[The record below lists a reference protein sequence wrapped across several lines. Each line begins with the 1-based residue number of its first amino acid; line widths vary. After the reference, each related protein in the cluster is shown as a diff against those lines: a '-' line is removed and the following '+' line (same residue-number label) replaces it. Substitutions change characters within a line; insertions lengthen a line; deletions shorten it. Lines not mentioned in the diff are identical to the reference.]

1 MRLTPILLA
10 SLLAACGEKSPTA
23 VVAAVKDSPK
33 LSMEIPDGAKGFAS
47 ALVGSVTTGFN
58 PTDSD
63 GATFEYTHL
72 QFRGDGTWAASGF
85 VEAMDERMEC
95 AEAGSWA
102 LEDATDKVTGTI
114 NWTVGET
121 SCIGREQ
128 GTKTRA
134 QITLGS
140 NGIQNALMR

>member
-1 MRLTPILLA
+1 MRITPILLT

-23 VVAAVKDSPK
+23 VAGAVTASPK
-33 LSMEIPDGAKGFAS
+33 LTMEIPDGAKGFAS

-63 GATFEYTHL
+63 GAIFEYTHF

-95 AEAGSWA
+95 AEAGNWT
-102 LEDATDKVTGTI
+102 LEHATDEVTGTI
-114 NWTVGET
+114 NWTVDET
-121 SCIGREQ
+121 SCVGREK

-134 QITLGS
+134 QLTVGS
-140 NGIQNALMR
+140 NGIQQALMR

>member
-1 MRLTPILLA
+1 MRLTPILFA
-10 SLLAACGEKSPTA
+10 SLLAACGEKTPAS
-23 VVAAVKDSPK
+23 AASAAAASPK
-33 LSMEIPDGAKGFAS
+33 LSMDVPEGAKGFAT
-47 ALVGSVTTGFN
+47 ALVGSVTSGFN

-63 GATFEYTHL
+63 GAVFEYTQL
-72 QFRGDGTWAASGF
+72 QFRGDGTCAANGF

-102 LEDATDKVTGTI
+102 IEDASDKTTGTI
-114 NWTVGET
+114 HWTVGET
-121 SCIGREQ
+121 SCIGREK

-140 NGIQNALMR
+140 NGIQTALFR

>member
-1 MRLTPILLA
+1 MCLTPILFA
-10 SLLAACGEKSPTA
+10 TLLAACGEKNPNAVATA
-23 VVAAVKDSPK
+23 VPGSPK
-33 LSMEIPDGAKGFAS
+33 LTMEIPDGTKAFAS

-63 GATFEYTHL
+63 GAIFEYTHL
-72 QFRGDGTWAASGF
+72 QFRGDGTWAANGF

-121 SCIGREQ
+121 SCIGREK

-134 QITLGS
+134 QLTLGS
-140 NGIQNALMR
+140 DGIQTALIR